1 MKKGILLL
9 LGVFM
14 TVSNIEA
21 KKSDHRPE
29 LFKLNYYS
37 YTNTI
42 NFSERGIDFFVF
54 INGDFDFDINYN
66 RNIRINRDFRGRIKT
81 IGNVSIRYDLRGNVT
96 RIGDIYINYFR
107 NRITRVGDLRVS
119 YNRWGTPKFYGNIRN
134 YYFDNGI
141 RFNVS
146 YGDVCNFNDPFF
158 FKNDFR
164 RNYTKFREDRKFIYY
179 RARSNAS
186 IGSRSKILKRRKQI
200 KANEINTKTFRRNSN
215 SSYRKNNYSRN
226 LSYDKTQENSRKNGI
241 NKSSKL
247 TNKKS
252 DTKRSTNRKKSEM
265 DKTTAKNKRKTRG

>member
-14 TVSNIEA
+14 TVSNVEA

-29 LFKLNYYS
+29 LFTLNYYS
-37 YTNTI
+37 YANTV

-81 IGNVSIRYDLRGNVT
+81 IGNVSVRYDLRGNVT

-119 YNRWGTPKFYGNIRN
+119 YNRWGAPKFYGNIRN

-164 RNYTKFREDRKFIYY
+164 RNYTQFREDRKFIYY
-179 RARSNAS
+179 KARPNAS

-200 KANEINTKTFRRNSN
+200 KTIEINAKSSRRNSN

-226 LSYDKTQENSRKNGI
+226 LSYDKTKENSRKSRI
-241 NKSSKL
+241 NKPSKL

-252 DTKRSTNRKKSEM
+252 DTKRSTTRKKSEI

>member
-9 LGVFM
+9 LGIFM

-21 KKSDHRPE
+21 KQNDHRPE
-29 LFKLNYYS
+29 LFRLNYYS
-37 YTNTI
+37 YTNAI
-42 NFSERGIDFFVF
+42 NFSEQGIDFFVF

-81 IGNVSIRYDLRGNVT
+81 IGNVSVRYDLRGNVT

-119 YNRWGTPKFYGNIRN
+119 YDRWGTPKFYGNIRN

-141 RFNVS
+141 RFNVR

-158 FKNDFR
+158 FRNDFR
-164 RNYTKFREDRKFIYY
+164 RNYTQFREDRNFIYY
-179 RARSNAS
+179 KARPNAS

-200 KANEINTKTFRRNSN
+200 KAYEINTKNSRRNSN

-226 LSYDKTQENSRKNGI
+226 LSYDKTQENSRKSGI
-241 NKSSKL
+241 NRYSKL
-247 TNKKS
+247 KNKKS
-252 DTKRSTNRKKSEM
+252 DTKRSTTRKKSEI

>member
-14 TVSNIEA
+14 TVSNVEA

-29 LFKLNYYS
+29 LFTLNYYS
-37 YTNTI
+37 YANTV

-81 IGNVSIRYDLRGNVT
+81 IGNVSVRYDLKGNVT

-107 NRITRVGDLRVS
+107 NRITSVGDLRVS
-119 YNRWGTPKFYGNIRN
+119 YDRWGTPKFYGNIRN

-141 RFNVS
+141 RFNVR

-158 FKNDFR
+158 FFFDFR
-164 RNYTKFREDRKFIYY
+164 RNYTQFREDRNFIYY
-179 RARSNAS
+179 KARPNAS

-200 KANEINTKTFRRNSN
+200 KAYEINTKNSRRNSN
-215 SSYRKNNYSRN
+215 SSYRKNNYSSN
-226 LSYDKTQENSRKNGI
+226 LSYDKTQENSRKSGI
-241 NKSSKL
+241 NRYSKL

-252 DTKRSTNRKKSEM
+252 DTKRSTTRKKSEI

>member
-14 TVSNIEA
+14 TVSNVEA

-29 LFKLNYYS
+29 LFTLNYYS
-37 YTNTI
+37 YANTV

-81 IGNVSIRYDLRGNVT
+81 IGNVSVRYDLRGNVT

-141 RFNVS
+141 RFHVS

-164 RNYTKFREDRKFIYY
+164 RNYTHLREDRNFIYY
-179 RARSNAS
+179 KARPNAS
-186 IGSRSKILKRRKQI
+186 IGSRSKILKRRKQSRVH
-200 KANEINTKTFRRNSN
+200 EINTKTTRRNSN
-215 SSYRKNNYSRN
+215 SSYRKNNYSHN
-226 LSYDKTQENSRKNGI
+226 LSYDKTKENSRKNKI
-241 NKSSKL
+241 NKPSKL

-252 DTKRSTNRKKSEM
+252 DTKRSTTRKKWP
-265 DKTTAKNKRKTRG
+265 K

>member
-14 TVSNIEA
+14 TVSNVEA

-37 YTNTI
+37 YANTV

-81 IGNVSIRYDLRGNVT
+81 IGNVSVRYDLKGNVT

-107 NRITRVGDLRVS
+107 NRITSVGDLRVS
-119 YNRWGTPKFYGNIRN
+119 YDRWGTPKFYGNIRN

-141 RFNVS
+141 RFNVR

-158 FKNDFR
+158 FRNDFR
-164 RNYTKFREDRKFIYY
+164 RNYTQFREDRNFIYY
-179 RARSNAS
+179 KARPNAS

-200 KANEINTKTFRRNSN
+200 KTIEINPKNSRRNSN

-226 LSYDKTQENSRKNGI
+226 LSYDKTKENYRKSRI
-241 NKSSKL
+241 NKPSKL

-252 DTKRSTNRKKSEM
+252 DTKRSTTRKKSEI

>member
-9 LGVFM
+9 LGIFM

-21 KKSDHRPE
+21 KRNNHRPD
-29 LFKLNYYS
+29 FFRLNYYS

-81 IGNVSIRYDLRGNVT
+81 IGNVSVRYDLRGNVT

-119 YNRWGTPKFYGNIRN
+119 YDRWGTPKFYGNIRN

-141 RFNVS
+141 KFNVR

-158 FKNDFR
+158 FRNDFR
-164 RNYTKFREDRKFIYY
+164 RNYTQFREDRNFIYY
-179 RARSNAS
+179 KARPNAS
-186 IGSRSKILKRRKQI
+186 IGSRSKILKRRK
-200 KANEINTKTFRRNSN
+200 
-215 SSYRKNNYSRN
+215 KN
-226 LSYDKTQENSRKNGI
+226 
-241 NKSSKL
+241 
-247 TNKKS
+247 
-252 DTKRSTNRKKSEM
+252 
-265 DKTTAKNKRKTRG
+265 

>member
-9 LGVFM
+9 LGIFM

-21 KKSDHRPE
+21 KRNNHRPD
-29 LFKLNYYS
+29 FFRLNYYS

-81 IGNVSIRYDLRGNVT
+81 IGNVSVRYDLRGNVT

-119 YNRWGTPKFYGNIRN
+119 YDRWGTPKFYGNIRN

-141 RFNVS
+141 KFNVR

-158 FKNDFR
+158 FRNDFR
-164 RNYTKFREDRKFIYY
+164 RNYTQFREDRNFIYY
-179 RARSNAS
+179 KARPNAS
-186 IGSRSKILKRRKQI
+186 IGSRSKILKRRKKI
-200 KANEINTKTFRRNSN
+200 KAYEINTKNSRRNSN

-226 LSYDKTQENSRKNGI
+226 LSYDKTQENSRKSGI
-241 NKSSKL
+241 NRYSKL
-247 TNKKS
+247 KNKKS
-252 DTKRSTNRKKSEM
+252 DTKRSTTRKKSEI